1 MPKTFNFGEDVN
13 FVKELNAADELL
25 VLDDQI
31 KMNSN
36 VGVFKQNPEYA
47 LDVVGNIQ
55 ATDFLTNGATINGS
69 TTSYWSN
76 IYPDIYYTRGNV
88 SVGTTS
94 SNATLEVEGNV
105 FVTDCQMNVVSG
117 NIFMENIYI
126 GKIDPLN
133 YSYSDKTNI
142 TITKQ
147 ATSNYATTTN
157 RVHITND
164 QITPASNVIGLSGLG
179 QTTEEI
185 CIGPVAGGNFY
196 GSDAFDN
203 INIGY
208 YSGGATGGASKSK
221 NLVIGS
227 RDFGAARDVFHNTAL
242 AGKTRQ
248 AGITSNACVIDT
260 VNNYSSEVVIS
271 GRNSFANL
279 VSHNSIF
286 LGNYINN
293 ISQTNTYANSIL
305 LNASEGIEL
314 EPIQGDDRFYLSP
327 ENIRQRPGGGGT
339 GEIFYDETSG
349 ELMYD

>member
-13 FVKELNAADELL
+13 FVKELNAVDELL

-55 ATDFLTNGATINGS
+55 ATDFLANGVTINGS

-88 SVGTTS
+88 SIGTTV

-105 FVTDCQMNVVSG
+105 VVTNCQINVVSG

-126 GKIDPLN
+126 GRIGPSN
-133 YSYSDKTNI
+133 FPYSDKTNI
-142 TITKQ
+142 MITRDY
-147 ATSNYATTTN
+147 TGDYASTTN
-157 RVHITND
+157 TVHITDYTLTASSNA
-164 QITPASNVIGLSGLG
+164 IGFSGKCETP
-179 QTTEEI
+179 EEI
-185 CIGPVAGGNFY
+185 SIGSFAGQNFY
-196 GSDAFDN
+196 GNNGLDN

-208 YSGGATGGASKSK
+208 YTGGATGGQAGKR
-221 NLVIGS
+221 NVVIGS
-227 RDFGAARDVFHNTAL
+227 RDYGSTRGCSQITAL
-242 AGKTRQ
+242 QGK
-248 AGITSNACVIDT
+248 ASGVDTSNVCAIEST
-260 VNNYSSEVVIS
+260 RTKSSNVVS
-271 GRNSFANL
+271 YGRNSWLPTGENTIL
-279 VSHNSIF
+279 